1 MEELANI
8 VHPSRQYVLQL
19 ISVEVMPIGSM
30 EELVLGI
37 GTDGVHIPPKQ
48 PRGGT
53 CSWHW

>member
-30 EELVLGI
+30 EGLVLGS
-37 GTDGVHIPPKQ
+37 GAVGEGIPPNQ